1 MHQPVDEIDQQLKNG
16 EGENSH
22 GKYQEPVKVGY
33 VLNGCFGGFGL
44 SEWALDQL
52 KDSAQADGYNPR
64 LERTNKRLIE
74 LIQKHGSKVNGSW
87 ASLYIQYMPEE
98 YYKYDCYTID
108 EYDGG
113 ESLVLQHEKYMLL
126 KIKEILYNEQLSYE
140 ERISQQKHFI
150 ENFTEVDLRYF
161 GKD

>member
-1 MHQPVDEIDQQLKNG
+1 
-16 EGENSH
+16 
-22 GKYQEPVKVGY
+22 
-33 VLNGCFGGFGL
+33 
-44 SEWALDQL
+44 
-52 KDSAQADGYNPR
+52 
-64 LERTNKRLIE
+64 
-74 LIQKHGSKVNGSW
+74 
-87 ASLYIQYMPEE
+87 MPEE

>member
-1 MHQPVDEIDQQLKNG
+1 MHQPIDEIDQQLKNG
-16 EGENSH
+16 EGENSL

-33 VLNGCFGGFGL
+33 VLNVCYGGFGL
-44 SEWALDQL
+44 SKWALDQL
-52 KDSAQADGYNPR
+52 KDSARADEYNPY
-64 LERTNKRLIE
+64 LERTDKRLIE
-74 LIQKHGSKVNGSW
+74 LIQEHGDKVNGSC

-98 YYKYDCYTID
+98 YYNYDCYTIN
-108 EYDGG
+108 EYDGV
-113 ESLVLQHEKYMLL
+113 ESLVLQYEKYKLL
-126 KIKEILYNEQLSYE
+126 KITEILYNDQLSYE